1 MGRYTGFLGL
11 VVILA
16 FAWLCSNHKRS
27 IRLRTVAW
35 GLGLQFAF
43 ALLVLK
49 TPFSQVLRAISTGV
63 AALFGYANVGSAFVF
78 GKLADSDSMGVIFA
92 FQVLPIIIFIASFF
106 SILYYLGV
114 MQVVVRA
121 MAVAMQKVM
130 AVSGAESLNVAA
142 SIFMGQTEAPLTIK
156 PFLAGLTESE
166 LFTVMTCGMA
176 HVSGATMAAYVLVGH
191 VEIRHLLTAVIMTA
205 PATIMLAKIFIPE
218 TGKPVTAGKVEIH
231 VEKTAV
237 NVIDAAAQGAGD
249 GLHLV
254 LNIAAMLIAF
264 LALIAMLNGML
275 HWAHTAPWLG
285 WLPES
290 LEKVFGIVFAP
301 IAWVMGVPWHDAS
314 AIGNLLG
321 TRLVTNEFVAFVQLG
336 PMQKTLDPRS
346 FTIAT
351 YALCGFANLSSIAI
365 QIGGIG
371 ALAPNRKSDLARL
384 GIRAVAA
391 GSMANFMSACIAGM
405 LL

>member
-106 SILYYLGV
+106 SILYYLGI

-156 PFLAGLTESE
+156 PFLPGLTESE

-176 HVSGATMAAYVLVGH
+176 HVSGAVMAAYVLVGH

-218 TGKPVTAGKVEIH
+218 TETPATMGKVEIQ

-249 GLHLV
+249 GLRLV

-275 HWAHTAPWLG
+275 HWAHSAPWLG

-290 LEKVFGIVFAP
+290 LEKLFGIVFAP
-301 IAWVMGVPWHDAS
+301 VAWVMGVPWHDAS